1 MSDVPARATTA
12 RLEENQPE
20 VTVEK
25 VWPRRLLD
33 TCTTTSHVVQSGNVY
48 GGIRA
53 PGYSILSYTWG
64 RFEDRDAG
72 PDTERLGVAGVT
84 WQIPAIDKDYFTVAS
99 FQKTIDRI
107 REISGNQ
114 FLWIDIACIDQE
126 NETEKMKEIG
136 RQTGIFANADQEFIW
151 LWTIPAIELE
161 SGMEAFRHLDLHLRP
176 IGMGTSIS
184 PLWKRH
190 DEAFVALSEFGK
202 AVDTI
207 FDDFWFSSLWTLQ
220 EEGLRQ
226 EAVLLSREAEPV
238 DEPLKIEELKSEFK
252 DAGREYREKV
262 VPASWN
268 RVTILDFKLDLS
280 QLFLFLQDSDVL
292 DVFEEQQLEDPSK
305 RISDRIYDARVY
317 AGPATNP
324 NIFFGR
330 ASSRNVT
337 RDVDRIY
344 GITGLYNIRVGAA
357 VGGAQGL
364 TTEYTLNQL
373 QEEFSLTLNA
383 QSPLLGQLFI
393 HTSKPKNGE
402 SWRITQ
408 DVRVPL
414 AFAEWN
420 HAYFTFD
427 DCRIIVSPGAEAWI
441 EGRLSSFE
449 NVKALWEARSRRD
462 EEYALIL
469 KIDDYVC
476 HDYPSILR
484 EDQQSDLY
492 HVPTGETDEIVRGL
506 TEAFE
511 ISRLSVIHLGGT
523 STKSNYWTESP
534 STILYVIGL
543 LVLHNEDNRGQCQR
557 LGLCQWYGKAHPYF
571 PPDIPEVLYEYYR
584 GVVN

>member
-1 MSDVPARATTA
+1 MSDVPAGATKA
-12 RLEENQPE
+12 HLEENQPE

-33 TCTTTSHVVQSGNVY
+33 TCTMTSHVVQSGNVY
-48 GGIRA
+48 GGIQA

-64 RFEDRDAG
+64 RFEDRNAG
-72 PDTERLGVAGVT
+72 RDTERLGVAGVT
-84 WQIPAIDKDYFTVAS
+84 WQIPAIDKHYFTVAS
-99 FQKTIDRI
+99 FQRAIDRI
-107 REISGNQ
+107 REISGNR
-114 FLWIDIACIDQE
+114 FLWLDIACIDQE

-136 RQTGIFANADQEFIW
+136 RQTGIFANADQAFIW
-151 LWTIPAIELE
+151 LWTIPAIELQ
-161 SGMEAFRHLDLHLRP
+161 SGMESFRNLDFHLRP
-176 IGMGTSIS
+176 ICMSESIS
-184 PLWKRH
+184 PLLKH
-190 DEAFVALSEFGK
+190 DDAFVALSEFGK
-202 AVDTI
+202 AVQTI
-207 FDDFWFSSLWTLQ
+207 FDDYWFSSLWTLQ

-238 DEPLKIEELKSEFK
+238 DDPLKIEELKSELD
-252 DAGREYREKV
+252 DAGEEYLEKE

-268 RVTILDFKLDLS
+268 RVTILDFKSDLS

-292 DVFEEQQLEDPSK
+292 EFLQEQQLEDLGK
-305 RISDRIYDARVY
+305 RISDRIYDARVH

-330 ASSRNVT
+330 ACSRKVS

-344 GITGLYNIRVGAA
+344 GIMGLYNIRVGAA
-357 VGGAQGL
+357 VEGAQGGAKN
-364 TTEYTLNQL
+364 YTLDQL
-373 QEEFSLTLNA
+373 QEEFSVTLNS

-393 HTSKPKNGE
+393 HTSKPKDGE

-420 HAYFTFD
+420 HAYFTYD

-441 EGRLSSFE
+441 EGRLSPFE
-449 NVKALWEARSRRD
+449 SVRAFWEARSQPN

-476 HDYPSILR
+476 HSYPSIIR

-506 TEAFE
+506 TEAFD

-523 STKSNYWTESP
+523 STKSNYWTENP

-543 LVLHNEDNRGQCQR
+543 LVLHDEDNRGQCQR
-557 LGLCQWYGKAHPYF
+557 LGLCQWYGKAHPKF
-571 PPDIPEVLYEYYR
+571 PPDIPEVFYEHYR
-584 GVVN
+584 GVLK